1 MSKRPLPGRCVH
13 CLRDFDVLTWD
24 HVLPE
29 SWYPKGTNEQE
40 KWEVP
45 SCDLCNKRL
54 GKIEENLLI
63 KLGLCLDPLELVSLG
78 IPDRVLRSLNPEL
91 GRDDRDRKHR
101 QAKREKV
108 LRGIKIF
115 QNLPQ
120 QGIFPNFGPL
130 PNQEY
135 KEYPSVLLDPEEIQ
149 KFAEKIVRGI
159 AYIAGKSFI
168 DETYKI
174 EPFVIDE
181 QKATELKKMVD
192 STATIFERRPGLLVK
207 RSLVEND
214 KVAGIYFLEIW
225 GRFRMYVIVAPKDL
239 EKRLLGAQH
248 RLQRTP

>member
-13 CLRDFDVLTWD
+13 CLGDFDVLTWD

-29 SWYPKGTNEQE
+29 SWYPKGTNKQE

-54 GKIEENLLI
+54 GKIEANLLM
-63 KLGLCLDPLELVSLG
+63 KLGLCLDPQDEVSLG
-78 IPDRVLRSLNPEL
+78 IPDRVLRSLTPEL

-101 QAKREKV
+101 QAKVEKV
-108 LRGIKIF
+108 LREIKIYEK
-115 QNLPQ
+115 LPN

-135 KEYPSVLLDPEEIQ
+135 KEYPYVLLEQEDLE

-159 AYIAGKSFI
+159 AYFFGKSFI

-174 EPFVIDE
+174 EPFFIDE
-181 QKATELKKMVD
+181 QNATELKRIVD
-192 STATIFERRPGLLVK
+192 SNATILEQRPGLLVK
-207 RSLVEND
+207 RLLIEND
-214 KVAGIYFLEIW
+214 KVAGLYFLEIW
-225 GRFRMYVIVAPKDL
+225 GRVRIYVLVAPKKL
-239 EKRLLGAQH
+239 ENKLISA
-248 RLQRTP
+248 